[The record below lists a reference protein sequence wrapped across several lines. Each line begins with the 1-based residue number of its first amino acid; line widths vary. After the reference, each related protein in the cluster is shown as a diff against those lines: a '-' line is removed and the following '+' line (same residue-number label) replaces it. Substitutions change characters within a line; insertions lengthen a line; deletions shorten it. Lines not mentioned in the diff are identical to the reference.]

1 MYHLLIISYLWNL
14 WRHIMHDMYIS
25 LNIII
30 NLNLSEIRREWKIL
44 KDVRQNFPFSIN
56 LATVAR
62 VVLHCHRD
70 LLDEITTGTA
80 YLTLDFFFYLRWT
93 RRTGSSQTGSYRCWW
108 RPPGGPPPPPP
119 PRSCSW
125 QAYGGSRTH
134 CRRFPRPRKLS
145 DRSGWTAPRDTCPG
159 KEHL

>member
-1 MYHLLIISYLWNL
+1 MTCIFPWTLSLTLISARFVESEKFWKTYVKIFHSRL
-14 WRHIMHDMYIS
+14 IS
-25 LNIII
+25 LRLHWPMKSN
-30 NLNLSEIRREWKIL
+30 
-44 KDVRQNFPFSIN
+44 
-56 LATVAR
+56 ATVAR
-62 VVLHCHRD
+62 VVLPCHRD

-134 CRRFPRPRKLS
+134 CRRFPRPRTQS
-145 DRSGWTAPRDTCPG
+145 DRSGWTAPRDTCLG
-159 KEHL
+159 KGHL